1 MPMLTVPGLEGEG
14 VSEGGVNMCAVVM
27 GRTHEEIYL
36 SIKLK
41 QQTKRRN
48 AFLCVCLKKIVQTWS

>member
-27 GRTHEEIYL
+27 GRAHEEIYL
-36 SIKLK
+36 SVKLK

-48 AFLCVCLKKIVQTWS
+48 AFLCVCLQKIVQTWS